1 MSRNPTAN
9 HLRGFLIN
17 EIKMDLD
24 IVNLSF
30 KELGEKELN
39 NDNLVRIS
47 SIKEDICKK
56 LIELDDYLYSIK

>member
-39 NDNLVRIS
+39 NDNLVRIA